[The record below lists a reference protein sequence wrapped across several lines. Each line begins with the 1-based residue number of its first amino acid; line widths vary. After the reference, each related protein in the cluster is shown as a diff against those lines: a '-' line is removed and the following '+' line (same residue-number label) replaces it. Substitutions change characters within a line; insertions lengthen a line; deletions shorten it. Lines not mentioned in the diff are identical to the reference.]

1 MNNKMNSASLKKA
14 DLRAALEYMKY
25 NKDSS
30 VVALNAVAVSTTDNT
45 FQRDTKKKGLW
56 ASPRRTSV
64 DLGQHT

>member
-25 NKDSS
+25 NKNSQ
-30 VVALNAVAVSTTDNT
+30 VVLNAVAASTNDNT
-45 FQRDTKKKGLW
+45 FQRETKKKGLW

-64 DLGQHT
+64 DLAQHT